1 MCCNRLGLA
10 HLDPALEDST
20 ADYDEAVDFE
30 QLQDTSHVSVVT
42 VGEEKEHVKDSAS
55 VDGTDT
61 RTPGSHGDGRSSKSD
76 SGKHPETCSV
86 LVINSFL
93 IRTPCCHKKQ
103 LSYSCSIQTVQ
114 KRHFLEIYM
123 VFRIYLGILEHCM
136 VIQVKELSVYE
147 LLSFSTTFS
156 PLL

>member
-1 MCCNRLGLA
+1 MCCNRLGLT

-20 ADYDEAVDFE
+20 ADYDEAIDFE

-76 SGKHPETCSV
+76 SGKQPKTCSV
-86 LVINSFL
+86 LVMNSFL

-103 LSYSCSIQTVQ
+103 LLYSCSIQTVQ
-114 KRHFLEIYM
+114 K
-123 VFRIYLGILEHCM
+123 
-136 VIQVKELSVYE
+136 
-147 LLSFSTTFS
+147 TFS
-156 PLL
+156 